1 MYAFCMDIF
10 LKTQLNR
17 ACYVSL
23 LKNNEVIKGIEEF
36 GKYIK
41 KLNFLSLNPFLFK
54 KCFDEKK
61 KAKSIFLEKL
71 EKIAK
76 QYLNDEKYSKAQ
88 NIYKIILEKDT
99 KNLENIRNYI
109 ICLNKL
115 EQYDISLKLAKYLV
129 KKTKKF
135 DDYKLFADIL
145 SNNNYHKEAID
156 VYKNALEINNKEYD
170 LDDYTKL
177 GCYYFN
183 LNKVTKNSNDI
194 KQAQEYFSNALK
206 LAPKNKSCLKNLIS
220 ATAVLKQTKLQ
231 KALWEKYMEFF
242 DLTKEEE
249 FSYSACCMEDGD
261 IELWEKYYEA
271 RYEDSNMASG
281 YLSTSKPRYD
291 GTQDISDKTL
301 LVFSEQGFG
310 DTILMFGYMK
320 RLVKIAK
327 KVIFHTR
334 DELYELFKNN
344 DLGIE
349 VYSSKNVQAQDI
361 EHDYFILCMSI
372 PHALKLTKE
381 NISVGSGYIK
391 PDENLVQKYKQKYFE
406 VDKLKIG
413 LAFKGNV
420 SGPCGRNI
428 QLKDLK
434 ILDKLKNV
442 QFYCFTKDIE
452 DKDLKVFK
460 KNKVINIAK
469 DFSDFNHTAAAMQN
483 LDILISTD
491 NGVLNLA
498 GAIGKKTFGLFN
510 FNFEFRWYDL
520 TGNDCGWFDCV
531 KPFVNDTNDDWSINL
546 EKVVKE
552 VELIQK
558 SR

>member
-1 MYAFCMDIF
+1 MYAFFMEAF
-10 LKTQLNR
+10 LKIQLNR

-23 LKNNEVIKGIEEF
+23 LSNNEITRGIVEYE
-36 GKYIK
+36 KYIK
-41 KLNFLSLNPFLFK
+41 KLCILAFNPFWVK
-54 KCFDEKK
+54 KCILEKK
-61 KAKSIFLEKL
+61 KAKSIFIEKL

-76 QYLNDEKYSKAQ
+76 QYLHDKKYAKAQ
-88 NIYKIILEKDT
+88 NICKKILEIDS
-99 KNLENIRNYI
+99 KNIDNIRNYI
-109 ICLNKL
+109 NCLNELK
-115 EQYDISLKLAKYLV
+115 QYDISLKLAKYLV

-135 DDYKLFADIL
+135 DDYKILVDAL
-145 SNNNYHKEAID
+145 SNNDFYTEAIKIH
-156 VYKNALEINNKEYD
+156 KNILCANNRECD

-177 GCYYFN
+177 GCNYFN
-183 LNKVTKNSNDI
+183 LYKTSKNPQDI
-194 KQAQEYFSNALK
+194 MQARDYFAEALK
-206 LAPKNKSCLKNLIS
+206 LAPKNKSCIKNLIS
-220 ATAVLKQTKLQ
+220 AVATTKQIKLQ
-231 KALWEKYMEFF
+231 KALWEKYMELT

-249 FSYSACCMEDGD
+249 FSYSASCMENGD
-261 IELWEKYYEA
+261 IELWEKYYES
-271 RYEDSNMASG
+271 RYQDPDKASG
-281 YLSTSKPRYD
+281 YLSTLKPRYD

-310 DTILMFGYMK
+310 DTILMFGYME
-320 RLVKIAK
+320 RLAKIAK

-334 DELYELFKNN
+334 DELYDLFKNN

-349 VYSSKNVQAQDI
+349 VYSSKNTPVDVI

-391 PDENLVQKYKQKYFE
+391 PDENLTKKYKQKYFE

-413 LAFKGNV
+413 LAFRGNI
-420 SGPCGRNI
+420 SGPCKRNI

-442 QFYCFTKDIE
+442 QFYCFTKDVE

-460 KNKVINIAK
+460 KNKIVNIAN
-469 DFSDFNHTAAAMQN
+469 DFSNFNHTAAAMQN
-483 LDILISTD
+483 LDILISSD

-531 KPFVNDTNDDWSINL
+531 KPFVNDINDNWSINL
-546 EKVVKE
+546 EKVISE
-552 VELIQK
+552 IELMQK